1 MKESILIAGLKRGDH
16 DSYKTLFRLYY
27 AKFVN
32 FVNSIIK
39 DPQVAQDLVQ
49 EGFIRVWK
57 NRAKLDENLSL
68 ENYIYVIV
76 KRLVLNYI
84 RDCKTAESI
93 DNESTAQIRNNPSDS
108 QDLLLIANETRFRIQ
123 NIVENMPVQR
133 KKVFIMSRYRHLSN
147 KEIAEELNIT
157 VKAVEKHISLALA
170 DLRKNIS

>member
-1 MKESILIAGLKRGDH
+1 MKESILISGLKRGDH
-16 DSYKTLFRLYY
+16 DSYETLFRLYY
-27 AKFVN
+27 AKFVK
-32 FVNSIIK
+32 FADSIIK
-39 DPQVAQDLVQ
+39 DRQAAQDLVQ
-49 EGFIRVWK
+49 EAFIKVWQ
-57 NRAKLDENLSL
+57 NREKLDENLSI

-84 RDCKTAESI
+84 RDCKEAESI
-93 DNESTAQIRNNPSDS
+93 DNESAGQIRNNPSDS

-123 NIVENMPVQR
+123 NIVENMPAQR

-157 VKAVEKHISLALA
+157 VKAVERHITLALA